1 MKKTAITFILLV
13 LLTSMSITPAFAATS
28 ENDLEKVIISFE
40 DSIDYQALEDMGA
53 EIHSE
58 LDAISSVIATIPS
71 ATVMKADTEVSV
83 KNIPEGPIF
92 KAAAQQ
98 PSWGYQHIKAPSA
111 LKLGYTGKGVKIA
124 VIDSGINSKH
134 PDLSVAGGA
143 SMIDNTSP
151 FTDGAGH
158 GTHVAGVIAALN
170 NTIGVVGAA
179 PDAEIYSVKVLASSG
194 AGTLEDVLEGIQW
207 AIDQDMDIINL
218 SLTTD
223 FNIPELEAL
232 LKKANELGII
242 VVAAAGNIEIV
253 DTRGNYVQNTA
264 DVLYPARYPSVIAV
278 GSTDTNNRL
287 SGFSYRGPSV
297 EIVAPGQGIYST
309 FSTIATSGHD
319 DYKSSEGTS
328 VSTPFVSAVFAQ
340 YKEAYPHLTNAQLR
354 ASVKRAVIDLGVK
367 GKDNLY
373 GHGLV
378 QSLQS
383 KVALFPDLRTDYWYS
398 ESIQYIFERGIVT
411 GFPDGTYRPESTITR
426 AEAMTMIG
434 RALGLKTDATKH
446 YFKDVKTDS
455 YAAGYINKAYE
466 LGYIKGV
473 TSTSFHPESPIKRGD
488 MAVIMKRVFEL
499 TSSGGNTFSDV
510 DASKYYADAVQAT
523 YENGIVQGYKI
534 DNTFRPEASITRAEN
549 AEILSKSLKLQ

>member
-1 MKKTAITFILLV
+1 
-13 LLTSMSITPAFAATS
+13 MSITPAFAATS

-253 DTRGNYVQNTA
+253 DTRGNYVQNTS

-378 QSLQS
+378 QSLQW

-398 ESIQYIFERGIVT
+398 ESIQYIFDRGIVT

-499 TSSGGNTFSDV
+499 TSSGDSTFSDV

>member
-170 NTIGVVGAA
+170 NSIGVVGAA

-194 AGTLEDVLEGIQW
+194 VGSLEDVLEGIQW

-223 FNIPELEAL
+223 YNIPELEAL

-398 ESIQYIFERGIVT
+398 ESIQYIFDRGIVT

-455 YAAGYINKAYE
+455 YAAGYINKAFE

-499 TSSGGNTFSDV
+499 TSSGGSTFSDV

>member
-1 MKKTAITFILLV
+1 
-13 LLTSMSITPAFAATS
+13 MSITPAFAATS

-253 DTRGNYVQNTA
+253 DTRGNYVQNTS

-378 QSLQS
+378 QSLQW

-398 ESIQYIFERGIVT
+398 ESIQYIFDRGIVT

-473 TSTSFHPESPIKRGD
+473 TSTSFNPESPIKRGD

-499 TSSGGNTFSDV
+499 TSSGDSTFSDV
-510 DASKYYADAVQAT
+510 DASKYYAEAVQAT

>member
-398 ESIQYIFERGIVT
+398 ESIQYIFDRGIVT

-499 TSSGGNTFSDV
+499 TSSGGSTFSDV
-510 DASKYYADAVQAT
+510 DASKYYADAIQAT

>member
-1 MKKTAITFILLV
+1 MKKFLVTFILLV
-13 LLTSMSITPAFAATS
+13 LLTSISITPSFAATS
-28 ENDLEKVIISFE
+28 DNDLEKVIISFE

-71 ATVMKADTEVSV
+71 TTVMKADTEVSV
-83 KNIPEGPIF
+83 KALTEEPIF

-98 PSWGYQHIKAPSA
+98 PSWGYHHIKAPSA

-124 VIDSGINSKH
+124 VIDSGINTKH
-134 PDLSVAGGA
+134 PDLKVAGGA
-143 SMIDNTSP
+143 SMIENTSP

-179 PDAEIYSVKVLASSG
+179 PDTEIYSVKVLASSG
-194 AGTLEDVLEGIQW
+194 AGTLQDVLEGIQW
-207 AIDQDMDIINL
+207 AIDQEMDIINL

-223 FNIPELEAL
+223 YNIPELEAL
-232 LKKANELGII
+232 VKKANDLGII
-242 VVAAAGNIEIV
+242 VVAAAGNIELV
-253 DTRGNYVQNTA
+253 DTRGNYIQNTD

-319 DYKSSEGTS
+319 DYKTSEGTS

-340 YKEAYPHLTNAQLR
+340 YKEAYPHLNNAQLR
-354 ASVKRAVIDLGVK
+354 ASVKRAVVDLGPK

-383 KVALFPDLRTDYWYS
+383 KVALFPDLRTNYWYS
-398 ESIQYIFERGIVT
+398 DSIQYIFDRGIVT
-411 GFPDGTYRPESTITR
+411 GFPDGTYRPDATITR

-434 RALGLKTDATKH
+434 RALGLKTDAAKH
-446 YFKDVKTDS
+446 YFKDVKTGS

-466 LGYIKGV
+466 LGYIKGIS
-473 TSTSFHPESPIKRGD
+473 STSFHPEAPIKRGD

-510 DASKYYADAVQAT
+510 DTSKYYADAIQAT

>member
-13 LLTSMSITPAFAATS
+13 LLTSMSITSAFAATS

-170 NTIGVVGAA
+170 NSIGVVGAA

-194 AGTLEDVLEGIQW
+194 VGSLEDVLEGIQW

-223 FNIPELEAL
+223 YNIPELEAL

-242 VVAAAGNIEIV
+242 IVAAAGNIEIV
-253 DTRGNYVQNTA
+253 DTRGNYIPNKG

-287 SGFSYRGPSV
+287 SGFSYRGPSI

-319 DYKSSEGTS
+319 DYESSEGTS

-354 ASVKRAVIDLGVK
+354 ASVKRSVIDLGLK

-398 ESIQYIFERGIVT
+398 ESIQYIFDRGIVT

-455 YAAGYINKAYE
+455 YAAGYINKAFE

-499 TSSGGNTFSDV
+499 TSSGGSTFSDV
-510 DASKYYADAVQAT
+510 DASKYYADAIQAT

>member
-1 MKKTAITFILLV
+1 
-13 LLTSMSITPAFAATS
+13 MSITPAFAATS

-398 ESIQYIFERGIVT
+398 ESIQYIFDRGIVT

-499 TSSGGNTFSDV
+499 TSSGGSTFSDV
-510 DASKYYADAVQAT
+510 DASKYYADAIQAT

>member
-13 LLTSMSITPAFAATS
+13 LLISMSITPAFAATS

-253 DTRGNYVQNTA
+253 DTRGNYVQNTS

-378 QSLQS
+378 QSLQW

-398 ESIQYIFERGIVT
+398 ESIQYIFDRGIVT

-473 TSTSFHPESPIKRGD
+473 TSTSFNPESPIKRGD

-499 TSSGGNTFSDV
+499 TSSGDSTFSDV
-510 DASKYYADAVQAT
+510 DASKYYAEAVQAT

>member
-354 ASVKRAVIDLGVK
+354 ASVKRAVIDLGLK

-398 ESIQYIFERGIVT
+398 ESIQYIFDRGIVT

-499 TSSGGNTFSDV
+499 TSSGGSTFSDV
-510 DASKYYADAVQAT
+510 DASKYYADAIQAT